1 MRHVDR
7 DGVRA
12 LQRSDPRRIG
22 RYTLDGVLGR
32 GGEAIVYR
40 AHSSRTGSVALKV
53 PRTDGATAAHEYSCR
68 REYDLA
74 HQVAPRYT
82 MAPLDTGTS
91 PVGPYLVSTYR
102 YGYRPLVVSRPL
114 PPQRLWRVAYRTSLA
129 LAAVHALG
137 IIHCDVKPAN
147 LLALDDDVRLIDFG
161 SARFVDAQP
170 SRTSLVH
177 CSRGWSA
184 PEQLLAAPLTPAA
197 DVFGWGC
204 VIGYLAAGVG
214 PFASETLQ
222 GWMLRV
228 RSAEPDLSG
237 LPDGLDELVHLAVRR
252 EPSRRPSAAYLA
264 AACRQVIVATSP
276 STAAYGPDMWVSA
289 A

>member
-7 DGVRA
+7 DAVHA
-12 LQRSDPRRIG
+12 LQPSDPRRIG

-32 GGEAIVYR
+32 GGEATVYR
-40 AHSSRTGSVALKV
+40 AHSSRTGSVALKL
-53 PRTDGATAAHEYSCR
+53 PHTDGAAAAREYSCSH
-68 REYDLA
+68 EYDLA
-74 HQVAPRYT
+74 RRVDPRYT
-82 MAPLDTGTS
+82 MAPLDAGTS
-91 PVGPYLVSTYR
+91 PAGPYLVSTYR
-102 YGYRPLVVSRPL
+102 YGYRPLAVREPL
-114 PPQRLWRVAYRTSLA
+114 PTARLWRVAYRTSLA
-129 LAAVHALG
+129 LAAVHAIG

-161 SARFVDAQP
+161 SARFADAQP
-170 SRTSLVH
+170 FRTSLVH

-214 PFASETLQ
+214 PFASDTLQ

-228 RSAEPDLSG
+228 RTGEPDLSG

-264 AACRQVIVATSP
+264 AACRHAIAGTSR
-276 STAAYGPDMWVSA
+276 STAACGPDTRVPA